1 MNITKKYWIA
11 TATSTKIR
19 NDARLSGFTLIELLV
34 AMGIIAVLTG
44 MAVFN
49 FNQARVRARDI
60 QRKSD
65 LSQLQKSLEVY
76 KNDNNGNYPAQAG
89 FQSTLMAGGY
99 SKTDF
104 NDPKG
109 TEWSDY
115 YYVPSAD
122 FKTYYLMACL
132 ENNADSTKTSATLY
146 GAVCSLFTAFNPD
159 VAAACNCG
167 ANSADSSGVM
177 YTLSQP

>member
-1 MNITKKYWIA
+1 MNKK
-11 TATSTKIR
+11 
-19 NDARLSGFTLIELLV
+19 GFTLIELLV

-76 KNDNNGNYPAQAG
+76 KNDHDGDYPDQGA
-89 FQSTLMAGGY
+89 FQDTLKNDGY
-99 SKTDF
+99 IKTEF
-104 NDPKG
+104 NDPRKG
-109 TEWSDY
+109 EWADY
-115 YYVPSAD
+115 YYAPSVD
-122 FKTYYLMACL
+122 SKTYYLMACL
-132 ENNADSTKTSATLY
+132 ENNADSTKTSAAEY
-146 GAVCSLFTAFNPD
+146 SAVCSLFTAFNPG
-159 VAAACNCG
+159 VASSCNCG